1 MTSSPAL
8 SGGEGAAAQQVQKF
22 ANITGHHFFS
32 YTYNSICLN
41 FIFFLTS
48 YFLLLTSYFL
58 LPTSYLCFLFQHRHH
73 SFQRSNK
80 HVNFLF
86 GIVECKRRTHRSRY
100 AQRINQRLSTMMTG
114 TYCNA

>member
-58 LPTSYLCFLFQHRHH
+58 LPTSYFLPLL
-73 SFQRSNK
+73 SIPTSSP
-80 HVNFLF
+80 LF
-86 GIVECKRRTHRSRY
+86 S
-100 AQRINQRLSTMMTG
+100 AQ
-114 TYCNA
+114 

>member
-58 LPTSYLCFLFQHRHH
+58 PLTSVFYSNIVTTLF
-73 SFQRSNK
+73 SAVTNTSISSL
-80 HVNFLF
+80 VL
-86 GIVECKRRTHRSRY
+86 
-100 AQRINQRLSTMMTG
+100 
-114 TYCNA
+114 